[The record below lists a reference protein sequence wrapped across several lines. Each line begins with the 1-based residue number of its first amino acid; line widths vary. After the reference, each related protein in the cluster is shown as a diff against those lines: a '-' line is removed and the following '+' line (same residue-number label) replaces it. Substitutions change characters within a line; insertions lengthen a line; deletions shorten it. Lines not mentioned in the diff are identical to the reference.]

1 MMTMKASLPSK
12 LIRILLPII
21 ILAIGGFFYIKL
33 SVKEDPKNEK
43 KEWKPNRTK
52 TRVEVLQPQDFTA
65 IIKTQG
71 IVRAHNE
78 VSLTP
83 RVAGTIQNIL
93 PGFEPGAF
101 FAKDEVLVEL
111 DDVDFQTAVLS
122 AKAQVARAK
131 ATLAFE
137 QTRAEQAKLNWQ
149 DLGFDEEP
157 NELVLRLPQL
167 REAEANVA
175 SAEAQLEQAQ
185 RNLERTRIRAPFDGR
200 VLERNIGIAQS
211 VGPGTSLGMIF
222 ATDFAEIDLPL
233 SSKDIEFVDLPES
246 SEDPPLDVVLRDA
259 IHDSEVEWNAK
270 IIRTKG
276 ALDPSSLELFAI
288 ARIQDPFG
296 RLSNKAP
303 LRIGQPV
310 VASISGKVLK
320 GIYLIPREIIR
331 NRDRILLVD
340 PKEFTLD
347 QRNIN
352 PIWSTETQLIIR
364 DDTIKPGTLLA
375 LSPIPYPSIGSK
387 VEIKEDPPEETKP
400 KPEGTNQPH
409 HHKKRRHH

>member
-1 MMTMKASLPSK
+1 MKPGLLSL
-12 LIRILLPII
+12 LVRILIPIV
-21 ILAIGGFFYIKL
+21 ILGIGGWLYVTL
-33 SVKEDPKNEK
+33 SEKPEVKEEK
-43 KEWKPNRTK
+43 KERKPNRTK
-52 TRVEVLQPQDFTA
+52 TRVAELQLEDFTTV
-65 IIKTQG
+65 IKTQG

-83 RVAGTIQNIL
+83 RVAGTIKNIL
-93 PGFEPGAF
+93 PGFEVGVF

-122 AKAQVARAK
+122 AKAQIARAK

-200 VLERNIGIAQS
+200 VFERNVGIAHS
-211 VGPGTSLGMIF
+211 VGPGTSLGKIF
-222 ATDFAEIDLPL
+222 ATDYAEIDLPL
-233 SSKDIEFVDLPES
+233 SSKDLEFVDLPETS
-246 SEDPPLDVVLRDA
+246 DDPPLEVVLKDA
-259 IHDSEVEWNAK
+259 IHDTEVEWKAK

-276 ALDPSSLELFAI
+276 ALDPNSLELFAI

-296 RLSNKAP
+296 RLTGHPP

-310 VASISGKVLK
+310 VATISGKELQKV
-320 GIYLIPREIIR
+320 YQIPREIIR
-331 NRDRILLVD
+331 NRDRILLVH
-340 PKEFTLD
+340 PQEHTLD
-347 QRNIN
+347 QRNIQ
-352 PIWSTETQLIIR
+352 PIWSNETLMIIR
-364 DDTIKPGTLLA
+364 DETIEPGTLLA
-375 LSPIPYPSIGSK
+375 LSPIPYPAIGSK

-400 KPEGTNQPH
+400 KEEEIDPQH
-409 HHKKRRHH
+409 HHRRRRSY